1 MNASERQ
8 LSAMA
13 FALLGKRATISAQE
27 RLCVDR
33 AFKPTHKQLAD
44 AKKAIHAG
52 GDPLGDELIA
62 ARSTEQRRSKG
73 TTYTPAVIVSAMLD
87 WAARH
92 PTPPAR
98 VVDPGSGSGRFL
110 MEAAVRFPKAQL
122 VAIDVDPLAMLILR
136 ANATILGFASR
147 LTVKLG
153 DFRSVSLDAIDRPTL
168 FIGNPPYVRHHDIA
182 PAWKDWFA
190 ETAASF
196 GLTASKLAGLH
207 IHFFLRTGQLAREG
221 DFGAFITAAEWLDV
235 NYGSVLRAMLA
246 DGHGGVALHL

>member
-110 MEAAVRFPKAQL
+110 MEAAVR
-122 VAIDVDPLAMLILR
+122 
-136 ANATILGFASR
+136 
-147 LTVKLG
+147 
-153 DFRSVSLDAIDRPTL
+153 
-168 FIGNPPYVRHHDIA
+168 
-182 PAWKDWFA
+182 
-190 ETAASF
+190 
-196 GLTASKLAGLH
+196 
-207 IHFFLRTGQLAREG
+207 
-221 DFGAFITAAEWLDV
+221 
-235 NYGSVLRAMLA
+235 
-246 DGHGGVALHL
+246 